1 MMIFDGRKLADE
13 ILNSLKEKISNWSS
27 RPRLAVVSLGLE
39 GQSAFIKQKEKA
51 AVFLGCGFKHFNYPA
66 DVSAAELRAHLN
78 KIVKS
83 RLNTAVIVQMPIP
96 SRINSSI
103 LNVIPP
109 EKDPDLLSDRS
120 LGMFFNDRALVEPP
134 TAAAVFRILDKAG
147 VDLAGKNV
155 AVFGWGRL
163 VGRFLPP
170 MFLKRASAV
179 SIVDEHTS
187 FEAILEFSRKA
198 DIIVSATG
206 KPKLITAEMVKDGC
220 VVVDAGFSM
229 VDGKI
234 AGDADFE
241 TVKQK
246 AALITPVPGGVGPV
260 GVAMLFENVV
270 KLFEKFHFPTN
281 YE

>member
-1 MMIFDGRKLADE
+1 M
-13 ILNSLKEKISNWSS
+13 
-27 RPRLAVVSLGLE
+27 
-39 GQSAFIKQKEKA
+39 
-51 AVFLGCGFKHFNYPA
+51 GCGFKHFNYPA

-83 RLNTAVIVQMPIP
+83 RLNTAVIVQLPLP
-96 SRINSSI
+96 DRINSSI

-120 LGMFFNDRALVEPP
+120 VGMFFNDRAWVEPP

-155 AVFGWGRL
+155 AILGWGRL

-170 MFLKRASAV
+170 MFLKRGAAISL
-179 SIVDEHTS
+179 VDEHTS
-187 FEAILEFSRKA
+187 FDKVLEFSRKA
-198 DIIVSATG
+198 DIIVSAVG
-206 KPKLITAEMVKDGC
+206 KAKLITAEMIKDGC
-220 VVVDAGFSM
+220 VVVDAGFSI

-234 AGDADFE
+234 SGDADFE
-241 TVKQK
+241 AVKQK
-246 AALITPVPGGVGPV
+246 VALITPVPGGVGPV

-270 KLFEKFHFPTN
+270 KLFEKFHL
-281 YE
+281 EK